1 MITDKKYFEKISS
14 SISKYCKQTPSLS
27 SIFINDLCGSD
38 IVFKCENFQI
48 TGSFKYRAATN
59 AILNLTD
66 EKRSKGVITHSSGN
80 FAQALA
86 CAAKSQNIEAHIVMP
101 ENAPAFKKKSVEK
114 YNNNLIQSKPTVKD
128 RENMTRLVL
137 QKNKLSFIHPS
148 NNLDVILG
156 NSTIATELL
165 SNNPNLDFILCPVGG
180 GGLLS
185 GLALSSSAL
194 SEKCEVIGVEPINV
208 NDAYRSIIS
217 KQIETNKTTNTIAD
231 GLRTNLGNINF
242 PIILKHVNKIICVQ
256 EEEIIDAMHLIHKE
270 LGILVE
276 PSGAVS
282 LAGLLKEKK
291 IFKNK
296 KIAVVISGGNVD
308 PNKLPFN

>member
-1 MITDKKYFEKISS
+1 MINNKKRLEKISS
-14 SISKYCKQTPSLS
+14 SISKYCIQTPTLYST
-27 SIFINDLCGSD
+27 IINDLCKSD
-38 IVFKCENFQI
+38 IIFKCENFQK
-48 TGSFKYRAATN
+48 TGSFKFRAATN

-66 EKRSKGVITHSSGN
+66 YKKRKGVITHSSGN

-86 CAAKSQNIEAHIVMP
+86 CAANSQNIEAHIVMP
-101 ENAPAFKKKSVEK
+101 ENAPAFKKKSVLK
-114 YNNNLIQSKPTVKD
+114 YNNNLVQSKSTLRD
-128 RENMTRLVL
+128 REITTRKILK
-137 QKNKLSFIHPS
+137 KNKLSFIHPS

-165 SNNPNLDFILCPVGG
+165 VKNPELDYILSPVGG

-194 SEKCEVIGVEPINV
+194 SEKCEVVGVEPINV
-208 NDAYRSIIS
+208 NDAFRSIIS
-217 KQIETNKTTNTIAD
+217 KKIETNNTSNTIAD

-242 PIILKHVNKIICVQ
+242 PIILKHINKIICV
-256 EEEIIDAMHLIHKE
+256 EEQEIIDAMHLIHKE
-270 LGILVE
+270 LDILVE